1 MSGKIHKALGR
12 TLGLAAAAA
21 LATGPTMTAAQQ
33 QPVGIS
39 AAVQNSP
46 RIRRGTAQPRPA
58 VLKERILLNDR
69 ILTASNA
76 RMQILLLD
84 RSTFTVGS
92 NADVAIDRFVYDPAR
107 NSRSSGVSVAR
118 GAFRF
123 MSGRALRRPAGPVSI
138 RTPVAS
144 IGIRGTIFE
153 GVVGADAVRI
163 AAGQEAV
170 GPDVKA
176 DPATATLL
184 LLRGPGPRSQGDVVP
199 GAVDVLVQDRT
210 ITLQGTN
217 MALYVP
223 GPGLPPIG
231 PFKMSPQGL
240 QAFQSLLR
248 TTPTFAA
255 APAQAPGQGVGAG
268 AGAGTGAGGGGG
280 AGGAAGAGAGAGGGS
295 GSGASSFLLFG
306 LGPLAAAVLTLV
318 LVSSQDGSGEKEPK
332 SP

>member
-1 MSGKIHKALGR
+1 MSGRIGKVLGR
-12 TLGLAAAAA
+12 SLGLAAAAA

-46 RIRRGTAQPRPA
+46 RIRRGAAQPRPA
-58 VLKERILLNDR
+58 VVKERILLNDR

-123 MSGRALRRPAGPVSI
+123 MSGRALRKPAGPVSI

-163 AAGQEAV
+163 AAGQAAV
-170 GPDVKA
+170 GPDVKS

-184 LLRGPGPRSQGDVVP
+184 LLRGPGPRAQGDVVP
-199 GAVDVLVQDRT
+199 GAVDVQVKDRT

-248 TTPTFAA
+248 TVPTFAG
-255 APAQAPGQGVGAG
+255 PPGQAGQQGAG
-268 AGAGTGAGGGGG
+268 
-280 AGGAAGAGAGAGGGS
+280 AGAGAGAGGGGGGGGAGGAGAGGGGS
-295 GSGASSFLLFG
+295 GSGASGFLLYG

-318 LVSSQDGSGEKEPK
+318 LVSSGDGKPPEKEPK